1 MFVTRSKSKT
11 ETSMDKAKRFCLS
24 DDEPGGFELVSVN
37 DFIGIEKINNISYID
52 YYTNGFIFYWIL
64 LL

>member
-11 ETSMDKAKRFCLS
+11 ETPTDKAKRFCLS
-24 DDEPGGFELVSVN
+24 DDEPAGFELVWVN

-52 YYTNGFIFYWIL
+52 YYINGFIFHL
-64 LL
+64 MFAL